1 MVLGPRLST
10 MIRRAAVFSIGLG
23 LVLATG
29 YLVVVQVRAQ
39 VALQESARKQA
50 TFDSE
55 RRATALSYFFS
66 EQKDFLRDLA
76 GSRALQAYF
85 ENRALG
91 MSPEYGLH
99 ASRLLV
105 NERFDQARQSKQF
118 SEQPLYDRLAFVDL
132 AGRLLNDSPSAGEK
146 HRRKE
151 DWKRFLAPS
160 AAEPAILCDRGGNEL
175 QIIIS
180 APCFFK
186 GRYSGQVLGW
196 MSFPRIYHY
205 FIEGKSEI
213 SRYPDAIVFGR
224 EYLHIP
230 PTARHLIPSV
240 ELTLPDEI
248 QPGRSYEVPLSRRR
262 AFGPSAHAML
272 VPVKGTPFSLMTF
285 IPATEQLDSR
295 SPRQIVYTTGG
306 LALLFLAAMFTL
318 MRLSANN
325 ARLRTRLEETILRE
339 KAVDEKNRELAAEIV
354 ERTRA
359 EEEKASLSEE
369 LKQAHK
375 MDSVGRLAGGVA
387 HDFNNMLGVII
398 GHTDLAIASLEPA
411 HPVQAN
417 LEEISKAANRSA
429 DLTRQ
434 LLAFAHKQ
442 TIAPRVMDLNETV
455 AGMLKMLQRL
465 IGENI
470 DLRWRPGEALWPVK
484 VDPSQVDQILANL
497 CVNARDAI
505 SGVGHLT
512 IETGNR
518 TFHPDAVPANAGA
531 LPGDYVLLAV
541 HDDGRGIHRE
551 ILPKIFEPF
560 FTTKEIGKGTGL
572 GLATVYG
579 IVMQNRG
586 FIEVRSE
593 PERGTTFEIFL
604 PRHSGEGER
613 MRINASPEVSLKG
626 RETILLVEDEPVLLE
641 LTCQMVEMQGY
652 TVLAAHSPNE
662 ALRLAEVHPGPIH
675 LLMTDVVMPEM
686 NGRDLAQKLLS
697 LHPHLRCLFISG
709 YTSDVIAH
717 HGVIDEG
724 VHFLQKP
731 YTAQVLSK
739 KVREVLDDA

>member
-1 MVLGPRLST
+1 MKLVPRFPTPL
-10 MIRRAAVFSIGLG
+10 RRLAVFSIGLG
-23 LVLATG
+23 LVVAMG

-39 VALQESARKQA
+39 VALQQAALKQA

-66 EQKDFLRDLA
+66 EQRDFLRDLA
-76 GSRALQAYF
+76 ESRALQAYF

-91 MSPEYGLH
+91 MSLAYGLQ
-99 ASRLLV
+99 ASLLV
-105 NERFDQARQSKQF
+105 VQERFDQARQSKQLG
-118 SEQPLYDRLAFVDL
+118 EQLLYERLAFVDP
-132 AGRLLNDSPSAGEK
+132 AGRLLADSPPPGAKRGGQG
-146 HRRKE
+146 
-151 DWKRFLAPS
+151 DWQRFLAPAS
-160 AAEPAILCDRGGNEL
+160 PGPAILCDRSGREL
-175 QIIIS
+175 RIIIS

-186 GRYSGQVLGW
+186 GRYAGQALGW
-196 MSFPRIYHY
+196 ISFPRIDHY
-205 FIEGKSEI
+205 FIEGKSEV
-213 SRYPDAIVFGR
+213 SRYPDAIVFER

-230 PTARHLIPSV
+230 SAARHLIPSG
-240 ELTLPDEI
+240 ESTLPAEV
-248 QPGRSYEVPLSRRR
+248 QPGQSYEFPLTGRTST
-262 AFGPSAHAML
+262 GMGAHAML
-272 VPVKGTPFSLMTF
+272 VPVKATPFSLMTF
-285 IPATEQLDSR
+285 IPATEPLDSR

-306 LALLFLAAMFTL
+306 LALLFLSAMFTL
-318 MRLSANN
+318 MRLNTNN

-339 KAVDEKNRELAAEIV
+339 KAVDEKNRELAAEIA

-359 EEEKASLSEE
+359 EAEKARLSEE

-398 GHTDLAIASLEPA
+398 GHTDIAIESLDPS
-411 HPVQAN
+411 HPVHAN

-455 AGMLKMLQRL
+455 AGMLKMLKRL

-470 DLRWRPGEALWPVK
+470 DLRWRPGRGLWPVR
-484 VDPSQVDQILANL
+484 VDPSQIDQILANL

-518 TFHPDAVPANAGA
+518 VILPGTAIPGA
-531 LPGDYVLLAV
+531 LPGEYVLLAV
-541 HDDGRGIHRE
+541 SDDGCGMSE
-551 ILPKIFEPF
+551 EVLPQIFEPF
-560 FTTKEIGKGTGL
+560 FTTKDIGQGTGL

-579 IVMQNRG
+579 IVKQNRG

-593 PERGTTFEIFL
+593 PSRGTVFEILL
-604 PRHSGEGER
+604 PRHSGEIER
-613 MRINASPEVSLKG
+613 ARPKAPVDGVLRGK
-626 RETILLVEDEPVLLE
+626 ETILLVEDEPVLLE
-641 LTCQMVEMQGY
+641 LTSQMVEMQGY
-652 TVLAAHSPNE
+652 QVLAAHSPGE
-662 ALRLAEVHPGPIH
+662 ALRLSEAHPGPIH

-686 NGRDLAQKLLS
+686 NGRDLARQLMS
-697 LHPHLRCLFISG
+697 LYPQLRCLFISG

-717 HGVIDEG
+717 HGVLEEG
-724 VHFLQKP
+724 LHFLQKP
-731 YTAQVLSK
+731 YTAQVLAK
-739 KVREVLDDA
+739 KVREVLDGR

>member
-1 MVLGPRLST
+1 MKLVPRFLT
-10 MIRRAAVFSIGLG
+10 NFRQAAVFSIGLG
-23 LVLATG
+23 LVVAMG

-39 VALQESARKQA
+39 VALQQSALNQA

-66 EQKDFLRDLA
+66 EQKDFLRDLSE
-76 GSRALQAYF
+76 SRALHAYF

-91 MSPEYGLH
+91 MSLEYGLR
-99 ASRLLV
+99 ASLLVV
-105 NERFDQARQSKQF
+105 NERFDQARQSKQL
-118 SEQPLYDRLAFVDL
+118 SEQPLYERLVFVDL
-132 AGRLLNDSPSAGEK
+132 AGRLLNDSPPKGQK
-146 HRRKE
+146 HSGTE
-151 DWKRFLAPS
+151 DWHRFLTPS
-160 AAEPAILCDRGGNEL
+160 SSEPAILTDRSGKDL
-175 QIIIS
+175 RIIIS

-186 GRYSGQVLGW
+186 GRYAGQVLGW
-196 MSFPRIYHY
+196 ISFPRIYHY

-213 SRYPDAIVFGR
+213 SRYPDAIVFER

-230 PTARHLIPSV
+230 ANARHLIPSSDS
-240 ELTLPDEI
+240 TLPDEV
-248 QPGRSYEVPLSRRR
+248 QPGRSYKFPLTDRG
-262 AFGPSAHAML
+262 ATGMGAHAML
-272 VPVKGTPFSLMTF
+272 VPVKTTPFSLMTF

-295 SPRQIVYTTGG
+295 SPGQIVYTAGG
-306 LALLFLAAMFTL
+306 VALLFLFAMFTL
-318 MRLSANN
+318 MRLNTNN

-339 KAVDEKNRELAAEIV
+339 KEVGEKNRELAAEIV

-359 EEEKASLSEE
+359 ETEKARLSEE

-398 GHTDLAIASLEPA
+398 GHTEIAIESIERT

-429 DLTRQ
+429 DLTKQ

-470 DLRWRPGEALWPVK
+470 DLKWRPGEELWPVR
-484 VDPSQVDQILANL
+484 VDPSQIDQILANL

-505 SGVGHLT
+505 SGVGNLT

-518 TFHPDAVPANAGA
+518 VFYPDTAIAGV
-531 LPGDYVLLAV
+531 LPGEYVLLAV
-541 HDDGRGIHRE
+541 SDDGHGISKE

-560 FTTKEIGKGTGL
+560 FTTKDIGKGTGL

-579 IVMQNRG
+579 IVKQNHG
-586 FIEVRSE
+586 FIEVKSE
-593 PERGTTFEIFL
+593 QGLGTTFQILF
-604 PRHSGEGER
+604 PRHLGKIDRARSKAPAKGTLG
-613 MRINASPEVSLKG
+613 G

-641 LTCQMVEMQGY
+641 LTSQMVEMQGY

-662 ALRLAEVHPGPIH
+662 ALRLSEVHPGPIH

-686 NGRDLAQKLLS
+686 NGKDLAGKLVA

-709 YTSDVIAH
+709 YNADVIAH
-717 HGVIDEG
+717 HGVLDEG

-731 YTAQVLSK
+731 YTVQVLSR
-739 KVREVLDDA
+739 KVREVLDHG